1 MINLIY
7 KNIFLFV
14 TTLLLF
20 CSSKIHATHLIGGD
34 FKVTMTSHGTSSSVY
49 DVQLRLY
56 RDDVNGAVNMP
67 TSVTIGIYK
76 VGTNNLQTIKTLY
89 LNGGS
94 GSIVPLGDPCFTPNP
109 AIFRIEE
116 GVYNS
121 LTPVTLPN
129 FSMGYY
135 LHYETCCRNGL
146 VSNLLNPTSDGISI
160 FAIIPD
166 PGLGQ
171 NSTPDFGSYPNDAYF
186 CVNNTKFFTWPV
198 TDPDG
203 DSLVFSLVP
212 PLDDGTN
219 PNNGNSAPGGGAY
232 PFYPTC
238 AYAPGYN
245 QFNAIGGSP
254 QMSINS
260 VTGEITACPSIFGY
274 FAFAVRVEEFRNGV
288 KIGEV
293 RRDAQYKSESCVLA
307 NPPQI
312 SVNDAPNSATLDT
325 FLVDVYVTDSICF
338 DIEVGTN
345 DPLDSMYLR
354 LTSNNFDLYDTY
366 VAPDSVISGNNSFA
380 YYDWNNII
388 GDTVNFGDIILLNN
402 GYMGT
407 TGTFYRRHCWQAP
420 CEGIDSTFFINMDAY
435 TVDCSG
441 YNPEVKEISVHV
453 NKKPSPTF
461 LDIPSN
467 ISVTLDDTMCI
478 DLFAEDTFNIN
489 DTLSIEPYS
498 GNFSFDS
505 TFVHPLFNNLT
516 GEYYYEN
523 FNDSLGYTVSMIDYS
538 HVGDISSAVQKVALR
553 FCWVTDCD
561 YVFQKEFDLNYR
573 AFSSVCGSDTVFAS
587 SHVTVEP
594 PSGDVK
600 EIPNVFTPNGDG
612 DNDVYSL
619 AGQEDPCY
627 DVMEVKIYNRWG
639 QLVFSSDDPNF
650 EWDGTLDNGN
660 RCGDGAYLV
669 IMDGTFGST
678 YDEDGN
684 RTSNPVRDEF
694 WIHLLK

>member
-14 TTLLLF
+14 ITLLLF

-354 LTSNNFDLYDTY
+354 LTSNNFDLYGTY

-538 HVGDISSAVQKVALR
+538 HVGDISSAVQ
-553 FCWVTDCD
+553 
-561 YVFQKEFDLNYR
+561 
-573 AFSSVCGSDTVFAS
+573 TVS
-587 SHVTVEP
+587 YTH
-594 PSGDVK
+594 
-600 EIPNVFTPNGDG
+600 
-612 DNDVYSL
+612 L
-619 AGQEDPCY
+619 
-627 DVMEVKIYNRWG
+627 
-639 QLVFSSDDPNF
+639 
-650 EWDGTLDNGN
+650 TLPTK
-660 RCGDGAYLV
+660 RIV
-669 IMDGTFGST
+669 
-678 YDEDGN
+678 
-684 RTSNPVRDEF
+684 
-694 WIHLLK
+694 